1 MIYAGVALRF
11 VAVVIDGVLFFMLT
25 LLIALLTGGAYSTTE
40 NGTHEFGVRAGG
52 WWPVVLF
59 FAYYVASEAIFGR
72 TVGKRLVGLRVVDED
87 GDRIG
92 WGQSLVR
99 NLLRI
104 VDALFIY
111 LVAAVSVWSSPTRQR
126 LGDRAARTFVVRD
139 LGDRPA
145 PAWTAYGYAPPAAAG
160 GQVVSYTEEAFMAD
174 LSRAKQRHASGSD

>member
-11 VAVVIDGVLFFMLT
+11 VAVLIDGVLFLVLT
-25 LLIALLTGGAYSTTE
+25 VLIALFTGGLYSTTE

-52 WWPVVLF
+52 WWPIVLF
-59 FAYYVASEAIFGR
+59 FAYYVTCETMFGR
-72 TVGKRLVGLRVVDED
+72 TVGKRLVGLRVVNED

-104 VDALFIY
+104 VDALFLY
-111 LVAAVSVWSSPTRQR
+111 LVAAISVWSSPTRQR
-126 LGDRAARTFVVRD
+126 LGDRAARTLVVRD

-145 PAWTAYGYAPPAAAG
+145 PAWAAYGYAPPAADG
-160 GQVVSYTEEAFMAD
+160 GQVVSYTEEEFIAD
-174 LSRAKQRHASGSD
+174 LSRAKQRHASRSD